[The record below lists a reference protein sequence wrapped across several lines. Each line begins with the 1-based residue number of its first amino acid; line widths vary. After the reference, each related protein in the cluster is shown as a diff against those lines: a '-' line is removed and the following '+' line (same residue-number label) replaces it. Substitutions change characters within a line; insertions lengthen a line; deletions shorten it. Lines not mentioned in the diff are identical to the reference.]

1 MTRPSPWQ
9 ATRKL
14 VPLCAPLLLA
24 GCEGNSLPPASPPP
38 PPAASAA
45 EPHDASAGETQGETK
60 ERDDL
65 KADLAAVDVSLA
77 DLNKRLDV
85 ARDAVKA
92 DLQQQVAALQ
102 KRDEALK
109 AHLKAIETRADAEAE
124 KARRDIHRAIMD
136 LKSDMQHIA
145 DRVQH

>member
-1 MTRPSPWQ
+1 MTRPSPWR

-24 GCEGNSLPPASPPP
+24 GCEGSSRPPASPP

-45 EPHDASAGETQGETK
+45 EPHDAGAGETQGETK

-65 KADLAAVDVSLA
+65 KADLAAVDVSLT
-77 DLNKRLDV
+77 DLNKRLEI

-109 AHLKAIETRADAEAE
+109 AHLKTIETRADAEAE

-136 LKSDMQHIA
+136 LKSDMRHIA
-145 DRVQH
+145 DRVHH